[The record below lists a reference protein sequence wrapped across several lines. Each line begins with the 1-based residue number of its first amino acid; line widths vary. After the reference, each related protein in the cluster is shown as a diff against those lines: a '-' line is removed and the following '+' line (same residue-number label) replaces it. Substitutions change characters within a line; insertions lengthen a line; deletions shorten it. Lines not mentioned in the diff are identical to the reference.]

1 MEIIKEKF
9 IDKVFGD
16 EVEYVI
22 IKNEEEKILIFQY
35 FNKINIIKI
44 DTVKDLIE
52 NLIECKLLSEYLQD
66 TLDEQDDYIE
76 ELENQA
82 DIYNEETNYMNVNSF
97 SQKSLK
103 N

>member
-22 IKNEEEKILIFQY
+22 IKNEKILIFQY
-35 FNKINIIKI
+35 SNKINIIKI

-82 DIYNEETNYMNVNSF
+82 DIYNEED
-97 SQKSLK
+97 
-103 N
+103 

>member
-22 IKNEEEKILIFQY
+22 IKDKEEKILIFQY
-35 FNKINIIKI
+35 ANKINIIKI
-44 DTVKDLIE
+44 DTVKDLVE

-82 DIYNEETNYMNVNSF
+82 DIYNEED
-97 SQKSLK
+97 
-103 N
+103 

>member
-9 IDKVFGD
+9 TDKVFGD

-35 FNKINIIKI
+35 SNKINIIKI

-82 DIYNEETNYMNVNSF
+82 DIYNEED
-97 SQKSLK
+97 
-103 N
+103 

>member
-22 IKNEEEKILIFQY
+22 IKDKEEKILIFQY
-35 FNKINIIKI
+35 ENKIKIIKI
-44 DTVKDLIE
+44 DTVKDLVE
-52 NLIECKLLSEYLQD
+52 NLIECKLLSEYLKD
-66 TLDEQDDYIE
+66 TVDEQDDYIE

-82 DIYNEETNYMNVNSF
+82 DIYNEED
-97 SQKSLK
+97 
-103 N
+103 

>member
-9 IDKVFGD
+9 TDKVFGD

-22 IKNEEEKILIFQY
+22 IKDKEEKILIFQY
-35 FNKINIIKI
+35 ENKINIIKI

-52 NLIECKLLSEYLQD
+52 NLIECKLLSEYLKD
-66 TLDEQDDYIE
+66 TVDEQDDYIE

-82 DIYNEETNYMNVNSF
+82 DIYNEED
-97 SQKSLK
+97 
-103 N
+103 

>member
-22 IKNEEEKILIFQY
+22 IKDKEEKILIFQY
-35 FNKINIIKI
+35 ANKINIIKI
-44 DTVKDLIE
+44 DTVKDLVE
-52 NLIECKLLSEYLQD
+52 NLIECKLLSEYLKD
-66 TLDEQDDYIE
+66 TIDEQDDYIE

-82 DIYNEETNYMNVNSF
+82 DIYNEEE
-97 SQKSLK
+97 
-103 N
+103 

>member
-35 FNKINIIKI
+35 SNKINIIKI
-44 DTVKDLIE
+44 DTVKDLVE
-52 NLIECKLLSEYLQD
+52 NLIECKLLSEYLKD
-66 TLDEQDDYIE
+66 TIDEQDDYIE

-82 DIYNEETNYMNVNSF
+82 DIYNEED
-97 SQKSLK
+97 
-103 N
+103 

>member
-22 IKNEEEKILIFQY
+22 IKDKEEKILIFQY
-35 FNKINIIKI
+35 ENKINIIKI

-82 DIYNEETNYMNVNSF
+82 DIYNEED
-97 SQKSLK
+97 
-103 N
+103 

>member
-22 IKNEEEKILIFQY
+22 IKDEEEKILIFQY
-35 FNKINIIKI
+35 ANKINIIKI

-52 NLIECKLLSEYLQD
+52 NLIECKLLSEYLKD
-66 TLDEQDDYIE
+66 TVDEQDDYIE

-82 DIYNEETNYMNVNSF
+82 DTYNEED
-97 SQKSLK
+97 
-103 N
+103 

>member
-9 IDKVFGD
+9 TDKVFGD

-22 IKNEEEKILIFQY
+22 IKDKEEKILIFQY
-35 FNKINIIKI
+35 SNKINIIKI

-52 NLIECKLLSEYLQD
+52 NLIECKLLSEYLKD
-66 TLDEQDDYIE
+66 TVDEQDDYIE

-82 DIYNEETNYMNVNSF
+82 DIYNEED
-97 SQKSLK
+97 
-103 N
+103 

>member
-22 IKNEEEKILIFQY
+22 IKDKEEKILIFQY
-35 FNKINIIKI
+35 ANKINIIKI
-44 DTVKDLIE
+44 DTVKDLVE
-52 NLIECKLLSEYLQD
+52 NLIECKLLSEYWKD
-66 TLDEQDDYIE
+66 TIDEQDDYIE

-82 DIYNEETNYMNVNSF
+82 DIYNEED
-97 SQKSLK
+97 
-103 N
+103 